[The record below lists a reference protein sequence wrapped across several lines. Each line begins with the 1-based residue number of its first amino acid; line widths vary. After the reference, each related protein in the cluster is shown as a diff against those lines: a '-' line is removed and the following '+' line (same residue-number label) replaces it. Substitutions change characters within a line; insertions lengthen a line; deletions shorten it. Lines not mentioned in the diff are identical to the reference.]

1 MSSTGTRLRLLAALA
16 AGAGGF
22 LAGAYGLG
30 IGGWPAAISLA
41 CGAALIAATCRSDR
55 VGFLGAW
62 LGALAAATALTVG
75 GGHVSDPE
83 FGIGFAAF
91 IIVAGT
97 LVDGVA
103 LGASFLF
110 AALIR
115 RSAPSV
121 ADRAIPVLGSALLLI
136 GLLIVGLVP
145 SVLPVV
151 AMDRDAGAPFW
162 FGWPVALPI
171 LGVVTRRVR

>member
-1 MSSTGTRLRLLAALA
+1 MSSSGTRLRLLAATA

-22 LAGAYGLG
+22 LVGAHPRNR
-30 IGGWPAAISLA
+30 GWPATISVV

-55 VGFLGAW
+55 IGFLGAW

-75 GGHVSDPE
+75 GGHISDPE

-91 IIVAGT
+91 IIAAGT

-103 LGASFLF
+103 LGVSFLV
-110 AALIR
+110 AVLIR

-121 ADRAIPVLGSALLLI
+121 ADRAIPVLGSTLI
-136 GLLIVGLVP
+136 LVGLLIVGLVP
-145 SVLPVV
+145 SVLPAD
-151 AMDRDAGAPFW
+151 AMDADAGASPA
-162 FGWPVALPI
+162 GWPIAVPSLDA
-171 LGVVTRRVR
+171 GNRRMW

>member
-1 MSSTGTRLRLLAALA
+1 MSSTGTRLRLLAAMA

-30 IGGWPAAISLA
+30 IGGWPATISFV

-55 VGFLGAW
+55 IGFLGAW

-75 GGHVSDPE
+75 GGHISDPE

-91 IIVAGT
+91 IIAAGT

-103 LGASFLF
+103 LGASFLV

-121 ADRAIPVLGSALLLI
+121 ADSAIPVMGSVLI
-136 GLLIVGLVP
+136 LVGLLIVGLVP
-145 SVLPVV
+145 SVLPAD
-151 AMDRDAGAPFW
+151 AMDTDAGVLSRL
-162 FGWPVALPI
+162 GWPIAVPI
-171 LGVVTRRVR
+171 LGAVTRRLW